1 MRNILVEEPETFANT
16 PSIDGLEISGLAL
29 VDIVE
34 VIRPANVVSVE
45 GSLILPS
52 AEVESSLRKAV

>member
-1 MRNILVEEPETFANT
+1 MRNILVEELETFANAT
-16 PSIDGLEISGLAL
+16 SIDGLEIFRLAL
-29 VDIVE
+29 VGIGE

>member
-1 MRNILVEEPETFANT
+1 MRNILVEELETFASTT
-16 PSIDGLEISGLAL
+16 PFDGLELSGHVF
-29 VDIVE
+29 VDIGA

-52 AEVESSLRKAV
+52 AEVESSLQKAV